1 MENQTIDL
9 NQSDENGLDY
19 HSYSEYKASII
30 IWKTVPPLLITFGT
44 GGNILSIVV
53 LTRKSIRKSTT
64 AIFLIFL
71 TFSDLCVLYT
81 GLFRQWL
88 IYLINTDIRYLSE
101 AFCKI
106 HTWLVYSSLDF
117 SAWIIIS
124 VTLERIIAVWCPYS
138 HNSKCSRQIALIC
151 IITLLAFILG
161 LNAHLL
167 YGMVDK
173 ESGIQE
179 QKCSSIDESYS
190 NFFRSVWSWIDLCMF
205 CLIPFVVIVFGN
217 SIILFKLFQRSRTS
231 KKQERKRDNRH
242 GNNHHRHQS
251 SMTAMLCTLNTV
263 FFITTLPISVHNI
276 GYTYWYSTT
285 DPHVIAKLE
294 LWWSVV
300 NMLMYT
306 NNALNFLLYSLSGSR
321 FRKELKRVL
330 CRITDAA
337 DTAFIALKPV
347 THVAKNDDSP
357 LNRQCGVQTEDK
369 NQRKSLD
376 TTANGSQNNLSSN
389 TTLSVQ
395 VASTCNSSPIGTG

>member
-1 MENQTIDL
+1 MDVNTSNETSLEYQ
-9 NQSDENGLDY
+9 
-19 HSYSEYKASII
+19 SYSEYKAGII
-30 IWKTVPPLLITFGT
+30 IWKTVPPVLITFGT
-44 GGNILSIVV
+44 CGNILSIVV

-88 IYLINTDIRYLSE
+88 IYLIDIDIRHFSE
-101 AFCKI
+101 VFCKI

-138 HNSKCSRQIALIC
+138 HNTKCSRQTAIVC
-151 IITLLAFILG
+151 IITLLIFVLS

-173 ESGIQE
+173 ESGIIE
-179 QKCSSIDESYS
+179 QKCSSVDEDYS
-190 NFFRSVWSWIDLCMF
+190 NFFRAVWSWMDLCMF
-205 CLIPFVVIVFGN
+205 CLIPFAVIVFGN
-217 SIILFKLFQRSRTS
+217 SIILFKLFQRRRTS
-231 KKQERKRDNRH
+231 NQVDRNREL
-242 GNNHHRHQS
+242 NHDHHHQHRHS

-263 FFITTLPISVHNI
+263 FFITTLPISIYNI
-276 GYTYWYSTT
+276 GYTYWYSTQDQHT
-285 DPHVIAKLE
+285 IAKLE

-321 FRKELKRVL
+321 FRKELKRVV

-337 DTAFIALKPV
+337 DTAFIALKPMV
-347 THVAKNDDSP
+347 HDTTADDSP
-357 LNRQCGVQTEDK
+357 LNRNCSVRTPDISQGLA
-369 NQRKSLD
+369 LD
-376 TTANGSQNNLSSN
+376 TIAVGSQNTLSSN

-395 VASTCNSSPIGTG
+395 VVSTSSPAGTNKNNT

>member
-1 MENQTIDL
+1 MDVNASNETSL
-9 NQSDENGLDY
+9 EYQSF
-19 HSYSEYKASII
+19 SEYKAGII
-30 IWKTVPPLLITFGT
+30 IWKTVPPVLITFGT
-44 GGNILSIVV
+44 CGNILSIVV

-64 AIFLIFL
+64 AIYLIFL

-88 IYLINTDIRYLSE
+88 IYLIDIDIRHFSE
-101 AFCKI
+101 VFCKI

-138 HNSKCSRQIALIC
+138 HNTKCSRQTAIVC
-151 IITLLAFILG
+151 IITLLIFVLS

-173 ESGIQE
+173 ESGIIE
-179 QKCSSIDESYS
+179 QKCSSVDEDYS
-190 NFFRSVWSWIDLCMF
+190 NFFRAVWSWMDLCMF
-205 CLIPFVVIVFGN
+205 CLIPFAVTVFGN
-217 SIILFKLFQRSRTS
+217 SIILFKLLQRRRTS
-231 KKQERKRDNRH
+231 NQQDRNREL
-242 GNNHHRHQS
+242 NHTHHHQHRHS

-263 FFITTLPISVHNI
+263 FFITTLPVSIYNI
-276 GYTYWYSTT
+276 GYTYWYSTQDQHT
-285 DPHVIAKLE
+285 IAKLE

-321 FRKELKRVL
+321 FRKELKRVV

-337 DTAFIALKPV
+337 DTAFIALKPMV
-347 THVAKNDDSP
+347 HDTTVDDSP
-357 LNRQCGVQTEDK
+357 LNRNCSVHTPDI
-369 NQRKSLD
+369 NQGLALD
-376 TTANGSQNNLSSN
+376 AIAVGSQNTISSN

-395 VASTCNSSPIGTG
+395 VVSTSSPAGTNEHNT

>member
-1 MENQTIDL
+1 MVNQTMDL
-9 NQSDENGLDY
+9 NQSDEKGLDY

-30 IWKTVPPLLITFGT
+30 IWKTVPPLLIIFGT

-88 IYLINTDIRYLSE
+88 IYLINTDIRHLSE

-138 HNSKCSRQIALIC
+138 HNSKCSRQTALIC
-151 IITLLAFILG
+151 IITLLTFILG

-173 ESGIQE
+173 ESGILE

-190 NFFRSVWSWIDLCMF
+190 NFFRSVWSWMDLCMF

-217 SIILFKLFQRSRTS
+217 SIILFKLFPRSRTS
-231 KKQERKRDNRH
+231 KTQERKRDNRH
-242 GNNHHRHQS
+242 GHNHNRHQS

-263 FFITTLPISVHNI
+263 FFFTTLPISVYNI

-347 THVAKNDDSP
+347 THGANNDNDL

-369 NQRKSLD
+369 NQCTALE
-376 TTANGSQNNLSSN
+376 TTVDGSQNNLSSN

-395 VASTCNSSPIGTG
+395 VGSNFLPEGTG

>member
-1 MENQTIDL
+1 MDVNTSNETSLEYQ
-9 NQSDENGLDY
+9 
-19 HSYSEYKASII
+19 SYSEYKAGII
-30 IWKTVPPLLITFGT
+30 IWKTVPPVLITFGT
-44 GGNILSIVV
+44 CGNILSIVV

-88 IYLINTDIRYLSE
+88 IYLIDIDIRHFSE
-101 AFCKI
+101 VFCKI

-138 HNSKCSRQIALIC
+138 HNTKCSRQTAIVC
-151 IITLLAFILG
+151 IITLLIFVLS

-173 ESGIQE
+173 ESGIIE
-179 QKCSSIDESYS
+179 QKCSSVDEDYS
-190 NFFRSVWSWIDLCMF
+190 NFFRAVWSWMDLCMF
-205 CLIPFVVIVFGN
+205 CLIPFAVIVFGN
-217 SIILFKLFQRSRTS
+217 SIILFKLFQRRRTS
-231 KKQERKRDNRH
+231 NQEDRNREL
-242 GNNHHRHQS
+242 NHDHHHQHRHS

-263 FFITTLPISVHNI
+263 FFITTLPISMYNI
-276 GYTYWYSTT
+276 GYTYWYSTQDQHT
-285 DPHVIAKLE
+285 IAKLE

-321 FRKELKRVL
+321 FRKELKRVV

-337 DTAFIALKPV
+337 DTAFIALKPMV
-347 THVAKNDDSP
+347 HDTTADDSP
-357 LNRQCGVQTEDK
+357 LNRNCSVQTPDI
-369 NQRKSLD
+369 NQGLALD
-376 TTANGSQNNLSSN
+376 TIAVGSQNTLSSN

-395 VASTCNSSPIGTG
+395 VVSTSSPAGTNENNT

>member
-1 MENQTIDL
+1 MDNTR
-9 NQSDENGLDY
+9 NGTGLGY
-19 HSYSEYKASII
+19 QSYSEYKAGII
-30 IWKTVPPLLITFGT
+30 IWKTVAPILIAFGT

-71 TFSDLCVLYT
+71 TISDLCVLYT

-88 IYLINTDIRYLSE
+88 IYLNNIDIRHLSE

-117 SAWIIIS
+117 SAWIIIT

-138 HNSKCSRQIALIC
+138 HNSRCRRQTALIC
-151 IITLLAFILG
+151 IITVLTFILG

-173 ESGIQE
+173 ESGIIE

-190 NFFRSVWSWIDLCMF
+190 NFFRSLWSWIDLCMF

-217 SIILFKLFQRSRTS
+217 SIILFKLLQRNRTS
-231 KKQERKRDNRH
+231 NQQNQNQEISQGRQH
-242 GNNHHRHQS
+242 HQS

-263 FFITTLPISVHNI
+263 FFITTLPISIYNI

-321 FRKELKRVL
+321 FRKELKRVM
-330 CRITDAA
+330 CRIHDAA
-337 DTAFIALKPV
+337 DTAFIALQPMEQCV
-347 THVAKNDDSP
+347 IVNNGNGGSP
-357 LNRQCGVQTEDK
+357 LNHNCSIQTNDVE
-369 NQRKSLD
+369 QRTTLD
-376 TTANGSQNNLSSN
+376 TTA
-389 TTLSVQ
+389 V
-395 VASTCNSSPIGTG
+395 

>member
-1 MENQTIDL
+1 MDVNT
-9 NQSDENGLDY
+9 SNGTRLEY
-19 HSYSEYKASII
+19 QSYSEYKAGII
-30 IWKTVPPLLITFGT
+30 IWKTVSPILIIFGT
-44 GGNILSIVV
+44 CGNILSIVV

-88 IYLINTDIRYLSE
+88 IYLIDIDIRHLSE

-138 HNSKCSRQIALIC
+138 HNSKCSRQTAIVC
-151 IITLLAFILG
+151 IIMLLIFVLS

-173 ESGIQE
+173 ASGIIE
-179 QKCSSIDESYS
+179 QTCSSIDEDYS
-190 NFFRSVWSWIDLCMF
+190 NFFRSVWSWMDLCMF
-205 CLIPFVVIVFGN
+205 CLIPFAVIVFGN

-231 KKQERKRDNRH
+231 NKQDRNREHHH
-242 GNNHHRHQS
+242 GHHHHHNHHS

-263 FFITTLPISVHNI
+263 FFITTLPISIYNI
-276 GYTYWYSTT
+276 GYTYWYSTL
-285 DPHVIAKLE
+285 DQHSIAKLE

-321 FRKELKRVL
+321 FRKELKRVV

-337 DTAFIALKPV
+337 DTAFIALKPMSPGV
-347 THVAKNDDSP
+347 NANDSP
-357 LNRQCGVQTEDK
+357 LNRDRSVQTPDI
-369 NQRKSLD
+369 NQCAALD
-376 TTANGSQNNLSSN
+376 AIAVGSQNTISSN
-389 TTLSVQ
+389 TTLSIQ
-395 VASTCNSSPIGTG
+395 VVSTSSPAGTNENNT

>member
-1 MENQTIDL
+1 METQTIDL
-9 NQSDENGLDY
+9 NQSDVKGLDY

-88 IYLINTDIRYLSE
+88 IYLINTDIRHLSE

-138 HNSKCSRQIALIC
+138 HNSKCSRQTALIC

-173 ESGIQE
+173 ESGILE

-190 NFFRSVWSWIDLCMF
+190 NFFRSVWSWMDLCMF

-231 KKQERKRDNRH
+231 NKQNKNQETRQGRH
-242 GNNHHRHQS
+242 HHQS

-263 FFITTLPISVHNI
+263 FFITTLPISIYNI
-276 GYTYWYSTT
+276 GYTYWYSIT
-285 DPHVIAKLE
+285 DPKVIAKLE

-347 THVAKNDDSP
+347 THGAQDDDSP
-357 LNRQCGVQTEDK
+357 INRQYGVQTDDK
-369 NQRKSLD
+369 NQRTALE
-376 TTANGSQNNLSSN
+376 TTADGSQNNFSSN
-389 TTLSVQ
+389 TTSSVQ
-395 VASTCNSSPIGTG
+395 VASNSSPIGTG